1 LIGSINPLLL
11 QLKQNY
17 DEKFNKNIFITYE
30 VTWNGKNDSGVQVA
44 SGTYVYGI
52 DGGNPSS
59 SSGQSFNQV
68 RKMIL
73 IK

>member
-1 LIGSINPLLL
+1 
-11 QLKQNY
+11 
-17 DEKFNKNIFITYE
+17 
-30 VTWNGKNDSGVQVA
+30 VTRNGKNDSGVQVA
-44 SGTYVYGI
+44 SGTYIYGI